1 RRIPEPHPNP
11 NPGYP
16 VNWWHV
22 DGVNAQ
28 GQPIEGW
35 VCDFNHA
42 GGRVTREFAQK
53 WVDFEPV
60 ADTYN
65 PAHTIFET
73 ARQWVDYA
81 SRADVADLASRS
93 KLNPLMLKVYD
104 ALFMKGDGKQAVDE
118 LCTLAQTERGG
129 YPWLMQAASRLIVRH
144 DSEWANPSKWKQLI
158 AELEKQTGAKPQH
171 EEELKRIEALTW
183 WDEVKAGVPG
193 FP

>member
-1 RRIPEPHPNP
+1 HGPHKEDWTKLGLPSEPTILRIEPGTVLYQRTRDNKFIQGAESQSRKTDAVQVYSLAELARDPKRRIPEPHPNP

-118 LCTLAQTERGG
+118 LC
-129 YPWLMQAASRLIVRH
+129 
-144 DSEWANPSKWKQLI
+144 
-158 AELEKQTGAKPQH
+158 
-171 EEELKRIEALTW
+171 
-183 WDEVKAGVPG
+183 
-193 FP
+193 